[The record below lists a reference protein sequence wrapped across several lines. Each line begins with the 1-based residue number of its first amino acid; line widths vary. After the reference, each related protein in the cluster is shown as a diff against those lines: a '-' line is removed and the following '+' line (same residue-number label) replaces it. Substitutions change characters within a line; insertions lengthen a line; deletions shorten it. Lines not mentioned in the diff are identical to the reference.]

1 ETLTRE
7 ELMIEAVYLG
17 LRLSDGIDMSA
28 FNDRFGIGFMENFGA
43 RSAAF
48 ELKGLLTITDGHCR
62 LTPRGML
69 LLDTIAAAFID
80 CIA

>member
-1 ETLTRE
+1 
-7 ELMIEAVYLG
+7 
-17 LRLSDGIDMSA
+17 
-28 FNDRFGIGFMENFGA
+28 MEHFGA
-43 RSAAF
+43 KSAAF